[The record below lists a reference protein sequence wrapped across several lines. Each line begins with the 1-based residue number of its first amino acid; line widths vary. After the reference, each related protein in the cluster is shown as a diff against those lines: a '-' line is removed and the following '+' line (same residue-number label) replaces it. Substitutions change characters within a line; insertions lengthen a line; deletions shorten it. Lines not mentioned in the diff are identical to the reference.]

1 MGALRRI
8 AIGTLTHPAVARL
21 FRPLMRDQ
29 VTILMFHRFTDPERG
44 TVGHDLAAIR
54 EGLAWLRR
62 ERFPILSL
70 DQLFAGLAEGRT
82 PPAGVVLTIDD
93 GYVEQATVG
102 APIFAEF
109 DAPVTTFLTSGF
121 LDRQLW
127 FWWDRIEYAFRHTS
141 HTGLSLT
148 LAGVPLQYQWSTA
161 AGRQQAQADLTGRCK
176 RLPDAEKHAVIS
188 ALAAALE
195 VELPI
200 LAPVEYAPMT
210 WDQARAAERG
220 GMTFGPHTETH
231 PILSMTPD
239 AQSARELELPW
250 RRLGEEL
257 AHPVPVFCYP
267 NGGPGDFGPREIE
280 ELRRLQIRGA
290 VIGSP
295 GFESAARFRAGRD
308 APYLVPRF
316 AWPEDR
322 PNLVQYVSGVERFKD
337 RLRAGRN

>member
-8 AIGTLTHPAVARL
+8 AIGTLTHPAAARL

-29 VTILMFHRFTDPERG
+29 VTILMLHRFTDPARG
-44 TVGHDLAAIR
+44 TVGHDPAALR
-54 EGLAWLRR
+54 AGLGWLRR

-70 DQLFAGLAEGRT
+70 DQLLTGVTEGRL
-82 PPAGVVLTIDD
+82 PSAGVVLTIDD

-127 FWWDRIEYAFRHTS
+127 FWWDRIEYAFRHARRS
-141 HTGLSLT
+141 EVRLQ
-148 LAGVPLQYQWSTA
+148 LAEQSVAYQWQSPME
-161 AGRQQAQADLTGRCK
+161 RDRAQADLTHRCK
-176 RLPDAEKHAVIS
+176 RAPDAEKHAAIGR
-188 ALAAALE
+188 LAVALE
-195 VELPI
+195 VELPDA
-200 LAPVEYAPMT
+200 APEAYAPMT

-239 AQSARELELPW
+239 AQSARELDHPW
-250 RRLGEEL
+250 RRLDQEL

-267 NGGPGDFGPREIE
+267 NGGPGDFGPREIAT
-280 ELRRLQIRGA
+280 LRQLGIRGA

-295 GFESAARFRAGRD
+295 GFESAARFRSTTD
-308 APYLVPRF
+308 APYLMPRF

-322 PNLVQYVSGVERFKD
+322 PNLVQYVSGLERFKD